1 MLLLCHKI
9 SRNIIK
15 AIPLRPVTNE
25 YMMKPGDKVICINA
39 TIDPEK
45 AEEIRKDFEIWITK
59 DKEYT
64 IREILD
70 NSGIVTGVL
79 LDEVHNFP
87 KYFKLLG
94 RYQEPA
100 FAIWRFRKLNYVSQ
114 TEALEEE
121 QELVETGVQKRPE
134 KEKGVNK

>member
-1 MLLLCHKI
+1 M
-9 SRNIIK
+9 R
-15 AIPLRPVTNE
+15 
-25 YMMKPGDKVICINA
+25 PGDKVICINA
-39 TIDPEK
+39 TIDPDK
-45 AEEIRKDFEIWITK
+45 ADEIRQDFEIWITK

-94 RYQEPA
+94 RSQEPA
-100 FAIWRFRKLNYVSQ
+100 FAIWRFRKLIYATQ
-114 TEALEEE
+114 TETVEAE
-121 QELVETGVQKRPE
+121 QELVEIGVQQQPE
-134 KEKGVNK
+134 KEKGTQK